1 MADSDTEELL
11 SREDDDELDSS
22 TLSTWKFVEETLVE
36 LGIDDVEQYL
46 LAKARL
52 EVPQVAERLMTRM
65 YGKHSRPL
73 QPELPVEDIVQLWLD
88 PTVLMLTK
96 QHINANLDVNA
107 FATVNEVKRLLEVEL
122 WLCFYSISPTK
133 FYANENK
140 RYYPPANK
148 AMKRKR
154 YYTLLNA
161 LGTSS
166 AAISTSSDFWNAPFS
181 PDRHL
186 SQAMDAMRRV
196 CSEIGFV
203 NEVSIAS
210 LDDDLLRLRSKSV
223 DDLGLTRT
231 RNPAK
236 GHVAS
241 RGETVVDVLRVL
253 MRSLCGVSADSQ
265 IKLPGVV
272 FALDRGYQSKEVNR
286 QIMECGGI
294 IIGTH
299 KRDRSFPFTYGKLG
313 TQGQTVMTEKGAKTT
328 KWATMRNSVSSTKI
342 TSTMCA
348 LAYRSGLG
356 SVVLCNTSLK
366 SAGPGKWSYIPLP
379 RQQQAHPDIH
389 GNEFASFE
397 RRVLILTE
405 RQRTPD
411 WFLMRQF
418 RITGLVAVQILRAI
432 AKASESP
439 DELEQASENRCS
451 VYHNLAQHTSVQLVQ
466 RILGILADSIS
477 GESRSSAGSEIPSES
492 ALGKMKNKELQQM
505 CRDQG
510 LTVSGN
516 KRELISRLLN
526 GESDTN
532 STKNTIKSPA
542 AALLSA
548 WFLAPI
554 SSTDMKVGSKNEEN
568 IRSRVPRFLEAH
580 SNFRVLQTKSYGL
593 LCCPEERYLAFSPDD
608 IALVTRPS
616 SSDLFFAVLEYKTK
630 TRGNTVDTEQN
641 ISIPDQ
647 GHRSQ
652 LLHNIISGS
661 VRDGFIVYASSTAI
675 IRVVHVVI
683 GDDIVDSYR
692 LAFLKIKEACMD
704 WIYTPGAPVPPF
716 TAEELGHCGDVSTL
730 KQHLALWRIVVA
742 KIEERGGPLPA
753 AKHIIP
759 SVIAIWNRV
768 KGGIDVYSRYL
779 KNIKP
784 SHEHL
789 PPLAAIWLRF
799 LMTLIYN
806 AFQSAQ
812 LLSATA
818 FLMDED
824 RCKSYSIYQQHKSE
838 NASFRDF
845 CRDAASCLGGNA
857 NDDDSIDTPRRPL
870 SEVDT
875 NVLSANE
882 LGSFLLKPH
891 SFAYRVRD
899 HFDDDPEW
907 RKLRNSSRE
916 LHNEV

>member
-11 SREDDDELDSS
+11 SERGDDDELDSS
-22 TLSTWKFVEETLVE
+22 TLSKWKFVDETLVE

-52 EVPQVAERLMTRM
+52 EVPRVTERLMTRM
-65 YGKHSRPL
+65 HGKHSRPL

-96 QHINANLDVNA
+96 QHINANLDANE
-107 FATVNEVKRLLEVEL
+107 FATVNEVKKLLEVEL

-133 FYANENK
+133 FYAKENK
-140 RYYPPANK
+140 KYYPPANK

-161 LGTSS
+161 LGTPS
-166 AAISTSSDFWNAPFS
+166 AAISNTSDFWNAPFS

-236 GHVAS
+236 GFGPVQHGFVSLVTGLFLCSHVAS
-241 RGETVVDVLRVL
+241 RGETVVDVLRIL

-272 FALDRGYQSKEVNR
+272 FALDREYQSKEVNR

-294 IIGTH
+294 VIGTH
-299 KRDRSFPFTYGKLG
+299 KRDRTFPFTYGKIG

-328 KWATMRNSVSSTKI
+328 KWATMKNSVSSTKI

-356 SVVLCNTSLK
+356 SVVLCNTALK

-379 RQQQAHPDIH
+379 RPQQAHPDIH

-405 RQRTPD
+405 CQRTPD

-439 DELEQASENRCS
+439 DELEQTSESRCS

-466 RILGILADSIS
+466 RILGILTDSIS

-526 GESDTN
+526 GESNTN

-568 IRSRVPRFLEAH
+568 ICSRVPRFLEAH
-580 SNFRVLQTKSYGL
+580 SDFRILQTKSYGL
-593 LCCPEERYLAFSPDD
+593 LCWY
-608 IALVTRPS
+608 V
-616 SSDLFFAVLEYKTK
+616 
-630 TRGNTVDTEQN
+630 
-641 ISIPDQ
+641 
-647 GHRSQ
+647 
-652 LLHNIISGS
+652 
-661 VRDGFIVYASSTAI
+661 
-675 IRVVHVVI
+675 
-683 GDDIVDSYR
+683 
-692 LAFLKIKEACMD
+692 
-704 WIYTPGAPVPPF
+704 
-716 TAEELGHCGDVSTL
+716 
-730 KQHLALWRIVVA
+730 
-742 KIEERGGPLPA
+742 
-753 AKHIIP
+753 
-759 SVIAIWNRV
+759 
-768 KGGIDVYSRYL
+768 
-779 KNIKP
+779 
-784 SHEHL
+784 
-789 PPLAAIWLRF
+789 
-799 LMTLIYN
+799 
-806 AFQSAQ
+806 
-812 LLSATA
+812 
-818 FLMDED
+818 
-824 RCKSYSIYQQHKSE
+824 
-838 NASFRDF
+838 
-845 CRDAASCLGGNA
+845 
-857 NDDDSIDTPRRPL
+857 
-870 SEVDT
+870 
-875 NVLSANE
+875 
-882 LGSFLLKPH
+882 
-891 SFAYRVRD
+891 
-899 HFDDDPEW
+899 
-907 RKLRNSSRE
+907 
-916 LHNEV
+916 